1 MKINKSKR
9 NRFSYV
15 HQNLI
20 NNLNLSDMK
29 TITKIL
35 ATAATAV
42 AVFATTTLSAQTMT
56 TTEDMNPAP
65 KGMAFK
71 VGVGINGGVFRD
83 KSPMDYA
90 YGADLKLQWDLTP
103 YVAVTASGGYT
114 KLVAKDNAVDADFIP
129 AKGGVKVFPIKR
141 MYLATEA
148 GAGISIQDG
157 AKTNFIYSGGLG
169 YEFGG
174 FDAGIRYEGYVND
187 SASTT
192 YFRKTG
198 QYALRLA
205 YNFKL

>member
-1 MKINKSKR
+1 MK
-9 NRFSYV
+9 
-15 HQNLI
+15 
-20 NNLNLSDMK
+20 M
-29 TITKIL
+29 ITKIF

-42 AVFATTTLSAQTMT
+42 ALFATTTLNAQTMT
-56 TTEDMNPAP
+56 ETDPNPAP

-71 VGVGINGGVFRD
+71 IGVGVNGGLFRD
-83 KSPMDYA
+83 QSPMDYA
-90 YGADLKLQWDLTP
+90 YGADLKLQWDLSP

-114 KLVAKDNAVDADFIP
+114 KLMAKNNAIDIDFIP
-129 AKGGVKVFPIKR
+129 AKGGVKVFPIRR

-148 GAGISIQDG
+148 GAGFAIKDG
-157 AKTNFIYSGGLG
+157 GKTNFIYSGGLG

-174 FDAGIRYEGYVND
+174 FDAGVRYEGYVND
-187 SASTT
+187 SSSAT

>member
-1 MKINKSKR
+1 
-9 NRFSYV
+9 
-15 HQNLI
+15 
-20 NNLNLSDMK
+20 MK
-29 TITKIL
+29 TITKIFAT
-35 ATAATAV
+35 ATAAV
-42 AVFATTTLSAQTMT
+42 AIFASTSLSAQTMM
-56 TTEDMNPAP
+56 EPDPNPAP

-71 VGVGINGGVFRD
+71 VGVGLNGGVFRD

-90 YGADLKLQWDLTP
+90 YGADLKLQWDLSP

-141 MYLATEA
+141 MYIATEA
-148 GAGISIQDG
+148 GAGIAIQDG
-157 AKTNFIYSGGLG
+157 AKTNFIYCGGIG

-174 FDAGIRYEGYVND
+174 FDAGVRYEGYVND
-187 SASTT
+187 STSTT